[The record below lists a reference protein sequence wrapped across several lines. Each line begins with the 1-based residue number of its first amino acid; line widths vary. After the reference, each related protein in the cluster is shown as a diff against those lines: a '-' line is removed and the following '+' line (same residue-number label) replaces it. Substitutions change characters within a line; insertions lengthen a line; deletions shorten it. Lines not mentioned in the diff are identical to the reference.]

1 MGVSLFVVV
10 GSTDNKKNGLSCVS
24 CAQQRSLHPILVY
37 FPTTAGSAQFCLLC
51 CQPEPVPRSLAARLS
66 QLTSR
71 DPCRLQAW
79 LGQAFCIV
87 CRTCTVPPHFKPIIP
102 KATESRDSPVN
113 FLNLP
118 VLWASKNGS
127 HMGDRVG
134 SHGRDRTFGRNLTSK
149 SGAHPPHFMSTE
161 R

>member
-1 MGVSLFVVV
+1 MDS
-10 GSTDNKKNGLSCVS
+10 
-24 CAQQRSLHPILVY
+24 AAQRSLHPIQAHD
-37 FPTTAGSAQFCLLC
+37 PTTASSAQFCLLC

-102 KATESRDSPVN
+102 KATESRDSPVHIAS
-113 FLNLP
+113 P
-118 VLWASKNGS
+118 AVLVEKKSEM
-127 HMGDRVG
+127 HMRDRAG
-134 SHGRDRTFGRNLTSK
+134 LHGRKRTQQSVANRPRQMQTKVSVK
-149 SGAHPPHFMSTE
+149 SAP
-161 R
+161 